1 MACAGALVIERILPP
16 LLIDSVAALK
26 CDPVLSRASL
36 QARIGPAAWGKSQMC
51 WMSSQGKAPVKRAPL
66 NAIHGAETDTA
77 VGSAL
82 QGMKRLKTSSEAQRA
97 VDFHMAPSAAE
108 TKDCKVRLL
117 NGEQD
122 APYMLAGIPLAATK

>member
-1 MACAGALVIERILPP
+1 MAWAGALVNERVHPP
-16 LLIDSVAALK
+16 LLIVFVAALNW
-26 CDPVLSRASL
+26 DPDLVRASL

-66 NAIHGAETDTA
+66 NAIHGAVTDTA

-108 TKDCKVRLL
+108 TKVCNVRLL
-117 NGEQD
+117 NGELE
-122 APYMLAGIPLAATK
+122 APYMLAGIPLVATN